1 MKTNTVSRSAAVE
14 SSEERGMQ
22 VIWNEFS
29 PCMESSLFR
38 TNAVIGDTSN
48 VTVLIDN
55 GSESYAI
62 INEELARRLE
72 LELLPIEPR
81 AVSGVIKGPVG
92 HISHVT
98 RFALDVGGFKD
109 QRVFAYVL
117 PGQSEDLILGRP
129 WLQYHDATLREKTGE
144 LTFFGYDTV
153 IRSNDTI
160 EKTFPILGVKAC
172 AFAAV
177 VRREKRERTGNLEVF
192 AASLADV
199 ERALRPKVSL
209 TRAEVIAKLPSHYVD
224 FVEVF
229 DPKEAQKLP
238 PNRPGV
244 DQEICLEE
252 GKEVPW
258 GPLYNMSRDE
268 LLVLRKE
275 LTSLLDKDFIRAS
288 KSPAGAPVLFA
299 KKPGGGLRFCVD
311 YRGLNAVTKKDRY
324 PLPLIRETLA
334 ALNTARWLTKLDV
347 SAAFHRIRIAKGEEW
362 KTAFRTR
369 YGLYEWNVSPFGL
382 ANSPA
387 TFQRYINW
395 CLREYLDDFCSAY
408 VDDIL
413 IFSSGSLDDHRS
425 KVRRVL
431 GRLRE
436 CGLQLDISKCEFET
450 KSTKYL
456 GYIIDVGR
464 GIRMDPEKL
473 TAIRDWTAPKTV
485 KAVRSFLGF
494 ANYYRLFIKD
504 YADVAKPLTDLTKK
518 GIVFDWS
525 ESAEAAFQK
534 LKQCFGEE
542 PVLATYDPGRK
553 TRLEPDASG
562 WAVGGVFNQFDTAL
576 QAWRPVAFFSARHSP
591 AECNYDIH
599 DKELLAI
606 VKCMKQWSGELR
618 GLSSAFTILTDH
630 RNLEPFTTKK
640 TLNERQVRWSEFLAG
655 FNFQLVHRPGKEA
668 TIPDA
673 LSRREQDV
681 PEGSDD
687 SRIALRNRTLLPE
700 DLWVG
705 SLQLN
710 TTSLKDRCPFSD
722 EGLVGLWR
730 EAIRNDDSREVYQGA
745 LEAVQKGE
753 RSFPP
758 RLGLHM
764 TIGDCSI
771 GDDGLLR
778 YRDRLWIPSFEPL
791 TTALIQRNHDSLLGG
806 HPGRDA
812 QLSMISRQ
820 FYWPGIS
827 QHIRQFVKNCD
838 VCGNATIWRDKKKG
852 LLRPLPLA
860 ERLWSEIS
868 MDFVTDLPPAPS
880 SSTVICVI
888 TDRFGKGTML
898 LEVSPDQFTAEGF
911 ASLFISRYVSQHW
924 IPQAITSDRGVQF
937 VNAFWRRL
945 CELLRINQ
953 RLSSAYHPQTDGAT
967 ERRNQEVETYLRS
980 FVSFKQD
987 DWASL
992 LPTAEIALNNKPA
1005 TTTGVSP
1012 FFLSHGY
1019 NAEPIAVQ
1027 PSDLRSEGSEA
1038 NPRVRAE
1045 KVVEK
1050 LTDVRTFAEAALAAA
1065 QQQQESYAN
1074 RARDPQVAFR
1084 AGDKVWLHLRNIAT
1098 KRQSKKLDWIH
1109 GKYTVTRA
1117 FPGNANF
1124 YELDVPTGVHNR
1136 FHVSLLR
1143 PASDDPLPSQ
1153 TRLDPQPAPMQ
1164 APEGDE
1170 YGIEEILCCRSK
1182 KRGRGSRR
1190 EALVKWTGYADPT
1203 WEPLSEFDGTAAL
1216 DVFEGLHGDANHN
1229 DGPLADYQ
1237 PSRRR
1242 RGVM

>member
-1 MKTNTVSRSAAVE
+1 
-14 SSEERGMQ
+14 MQ

-192 AASLADV
+192 AASLADI

-494 ANYYRLFIKD
+494 ANYYRLFIN
-504 YADVAKPLTDLTKK
+504 V
-518 GIVFDWS
+518 
-525 ESAEAAFQK
+525 
-534 LKQCFGEE
+534 
-542 PVLATYDPGRK
+542 
-553 TRLEPDASG
+553 RLSYP
-562 WAVGGVFNQFDTAL
+562 
-576 QAWRPVAFFSARHSP
+576 
-591 AECNYDIH
+591 
-599 DKELLAI
+599 
-606 VKCMKQWSGELR
+606 R
-618 GLSSAFTILTDH
+618 GLSLVAGRRRAWLT
-630 RNLEPFTTKK
+630 
-640 TLNERQVRWSEFLAG
+640 
-655 FNFQLVHRPGKEA
+655 
-668 TIPDA
+668 
-673 LSRREQDV
+673 
-681 PEGSDD
+681 
-687 SRIALRNRTLLPE
+687 
-700 DLWVG
+700 WVG
-705 SLQLN
+705 VDNRSKH
-710 TTSLKDRCPFSD
+710 S
-722 EGLVGLWR
+722 
-730 EAIRNDDSREVYQGA
+730 VY
-745 LEAVQKGE
+745 EE
-753 RSFPP
+753 TNR
-758 RLGLHM
+758 
-764 TIGDCSI
+764 
-771 GDDGLLR
+771 
-778 YRDRLWIPSFEPL
+778 WIPKSWGSV
-791 TTALIQRNHDSLLGG
+791 ALI
-806 HPGRDA
+806 
-812 QLSMISRQ
+812 
-820 FYWPGIS
+820 
-827 QHIRQFVKNCD
+827 
-838 VCGNATIWRDKKKG
+838 
-852 LLRPLPLA
+852 
-860 ERLWSEIS
+860 
-868 MDFVTDLPPAPS
+868 
-880 SSTVICVI
+880 
-888 TDRFGKGTML
+888 
-898 LEVSPDQFTAEGF
+898 
-911 ASLFISRYVSQHW
+911 
-924 IPQAITSDRGVQF
+924 
-937 VNAFWRRL
+937 
-945 CELLRINQ
+945 
-953 RLSSAYHPQTDGAT
+953 
-967 ERRNQEVETYLRS
+967 
-980 FVSFKQD
+980 
-987 DWASL
+987 
-992 LPTAEIALNNKPA
+992 
-1005 TTTGVSP
+1005 
-1012 FFLSHGY
+1012 
-1019 NAEPIAVQ
+1019 
-1027 PSDLRSEGSEA
+1027 
-1038 NPRVRAE
+1038 
-1045 KVVEK
+1045 
-1050 LTDVRTFAEAALAAA
+1050 
-1065 QQQQESYAN
+1065 
-1074 RARDPQVAFR
+1074 
-1084 AGDKVWLHLRNIAT
+1084 
-1098 KRQSKKLDWIH
+1098 
-1109 GKYTVTRA
+1109 
-1117 FPGNANF
+1117 
-1124 YELDVPTGVHNR
+1124 
-1136 FHVSLLR
+1136 
-1143 PASDDPLPSQ
+1143 
-1153 TRLDPQPAPMQ
+1153 
-1164 APEGDE
+1164 
-1170 YGIEEILCCRSK
+1170 
-1182 KRGRGSRR
+1182 
-1190 EALVKWTGYADPT
+1190 
-1203 WEPLSEFDGTAAL
+1203 
-1216 DVFEGLHGDANHN
+1216 
-1229 DGPLADYQ
+1229 
-1237 PSRRR
+1237 
-1242 RGVM
+1242 